1 MRRYSSA
8 AVSMWYW
15 LPATRTM
22 AITRATTDWTAAGG
36 NKVLVTRE
44 GGGSSSKSTGRSSST
59 RCD

>member
-22 AITRATTDWTAAGG
+22 AITRATTDWSRGVRVKREGAGG
-36 NKVLVTRE
+36 EEVE
-44 GGGSSSKSTGRSSST
+44 GRSKHK
-59 RCD
+59 